1 MQNRDIDYSYSIK
14 YIFLYRSDNIQSIY
28 NYIKPFTE
36 DNRLFEL
43 LTQTIIFVDIDSN
56 LPFTDP
62 MRTEFAKIPLS
73 PALIYTI
80 TGEVITDAG
89 LIMTTLSDLYN
100 DLIQS
105 IENCW
110 DNVFSNS
117 DCKRDDHYISEI
129 YAMGSGFDIND
140 QATIQNYA
148 NQYLKENKDRIDY
161 NPQKKPSG
169 NIPQMK
175 DRPVKE
181 NNSQN
186 QGINLNNLNLNI

>member
-14 YIFLYRSDNIQSIY
+14 YIFLYRSDHIQNIY
-28 NYIKPFTE
+28 NIIKPFTE
-36 DNRLFEL
+36 DKRLFDL
-43 LTQTIIFVDIDSN
+43 LTQTVIFVDIDSN
-56 LPFTDP
+56 LPFTDV
-62 MRTEFAKIPLS
+62 MKSEFTKIKSS

-80 TGEVITDAG
+80 TGEVITDVG
-89 LIMTTLSDLYN
+89 LIVTTLKDLYN

-110 DNVFSNS
+110 DNVFSDS

-161 NPQKKPSG
+161 SPPNKLSG

-175 DRPVKE
+175 DRPIKE
-181 NNSQN
+181 NNAQQ